1 MKNLA
6 TCCVHCD
13 VNSSLLSQRKKFC
26 GREKI
31 VVGQRQ
37 FFGHTSTKRK
47 RVNDLRQT
55 HSLTRLRFVLVL
67 AAVYDKVALSN
78 YIRRLTSFWVLAVRA
93 VINGITTPCGQA
105 AMVARYRFREMAGDD
120 PRSTE
125 ASSAGV

>member
-1 MKNLA
+1 
-6 TCCVHCD
+6 
-13 VNSSLLSQRKKFC
+13 
-26 GREKI
+26 
-31 VVGQRQ
+31 
-37 FFGHTSTKRK
+37 
-47 RVNDLRQT
+47 
-55 HSLTRLRFVLVL
+55 LRFVLVL